1 MKWSNT
7 HSLGLVLLGCFRI
20 YPNKNDQW
28 QLQYTSRSKWNRLNT
43 VESSW
48 VFPCGYN
55 SLMARSPGWCWP
67 IEKDYEPLPAS
78 QPWWS
83 SLPTELAQE
92 EYHQIHKHFPRKTPH
107 TTCVSILNFST
118 KHLYQTCQTIINYL
132 QQFSKNHHFSTVI
145 SDFTNINQFHPNQQS
160 CVPDP
165 DTAAC
170 NSRRTRSAPD
180 CKASAAALPW
190 RPTSRRQGAPKRKTR
205 VLHVESKSK
214 HRGKR
219 GEHCRH
225 KT

>member
-132 QQFSKNHHFSTVI
+132 QQFSKITTSAQLSQILQTSTSSI
-145 SDFTNINQFHPNQQS
+145 
-160 CVPDP
+160 
-165 DTAAC
+165 
-170 NSRRTRSAPD
+170 
-180 CKASAAALPW
+180 
-190 RPTSRRQGAPKRKTR
+190 PTSSPVSPTPTQRPATHDEHVRLLTAKLLLQPCHEDPPQGGRAPRSVR
-205 VLHVESKSK
+205 HVSYTWESKSK

-219 GEHCRH
+219 GG
-225 KT
+225 TL